1 MNSVV
6 LTRCKQSITF
16 VFHRNAMY
24 SNDDLTPDSKS
35 PTRTDGNGYPA
46 PSPPVWCVIYILTIY
61 IYRGSVCLVEG
72 TSMTKTPRVD
82 NDALLAAGLE
92 LMKQN
97 GKPLTKQLGFGR
109 AMMYTLANGET
120 VRVRTCNDHILIVL
134 ADQPSEEARLNI
146 EGTDWLLMVMPEIE
160 RTPGKVRA
168 YLVPTDVAVE
178 AVRTA
183 HKGWLDTNPNT
194 KGANKT
200 WALWFRKDAPANRS
214 NDFETKWSQYR
225 LQGEADTQSVNV
237 SESADTGNVKTEVEY
252 ARQRISKAAGVAPEA
267 VKITIEFGL

>member
-1 MNSVV
+1 
-6 LTRCKQSITF
+6 
-16 VFHRNAMY
+16 
-24 SNDDLTPDSKS
+24 
-35 PTRTDGNGYPA
+35 
-46 PSPPVWCVIYILTIY
+46 
-61 IYRGSVCLVEG
+61 
-72 TSMTKTPRVD
+72 MTKTPRVD

-120 VRVRTCNDHILIVL
+120 VRVRTCNDHILIVV
-134 ADQPSEEARLNI
+134 ADQPSGEARLNI
-146 EGTDWLLMVMPEIE
+146 EGTDWLLVVMPEIE
-160 RTPGKVRA
+160 RTPGKARA

-183 HKGWLDTNPNT
+183 HKEWLDTDPNT

-200 WALWFRKDAPANRS
+200 WALWFCKNAPANRS

-225 LQGEADTQSVNV
+225 LQGEADTKSGSV
-237 SESADTGNVKTEVEY
+237 SETADTGNVKTEVEY
-252 ARQRISKAAGVAPEA
+252 ARQRISKAAGVAPDA